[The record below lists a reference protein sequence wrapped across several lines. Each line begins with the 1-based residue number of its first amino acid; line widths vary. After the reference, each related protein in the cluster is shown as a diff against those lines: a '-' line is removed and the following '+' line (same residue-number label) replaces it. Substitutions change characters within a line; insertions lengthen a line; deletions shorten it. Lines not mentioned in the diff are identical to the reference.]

1 MVFLECGGD
10 GGWLGVLGGY
20 VKEGRLRPGGDG
32 QRWRRARSRVV
43 TPGGHENSGAASR
56 RKRQL
61 PSPSVGPSVADVV
74 DHSLHRQAR
83 RRRVVSSVSRKRPPG
98 GGTVRTAALWCS
110 ACCGAALPRG
120 RDRSGLF
127 PVPSPGVRAPG
138 ARCGGDGR
146 DGGPAMPYRAT
157 EMVRVAH
164 LWKIPAVA
172 AAASRKK
179 VT

>member
-98 GGTVRTAALWCS
+98 GGRYVLRH
-110 ACCGAALPRG
+110 CGAAL
-120 RDRSGLF
+120 
-127 PVPSPGVRAPG
+127 VA
-138 ARCGGDGR
+138 ARRCPEDGTAVGCFQCHRLECGPPER
-146 DGGPAMPYRAT
+146 
-157 EMVRVAH
+157 
-164 LWKIPAVA
+164 AVA
-172 AAASRKK
+172 GMGGTGALPCLIGPLRWCE
-179 VT
+179 

>member
-1 MVFLECGGD
+1 VVFLECGGD

-98 GGTVRTAALWCS
+98 GGDGTYCGTVVQRLLRRGAAQRTGPQWAVSSAIAWSAGPRSALWRGWAGRGPCH
-110 ACCGAALPRG
+110 AL
-120 RDRSGLF
+120 SG
-127 PVPSPGVRAPG
+127 
-138 ARCGGDGR
+138 
-146 DGGPAMPYRAT
+146 
-157 EMVRVAH
+157 H
-164 LWKIPAVA
+164 
-172 AAASRKK
+172 
-179 VT
+179 